1 MSYGVAAALQAA
13 VYQRLV
19 AWLPGVAIHD
29 ALPPGSGSGTF
40 VILGPEDALDAG
52 DKTGGGAEHRF
63 LVSVVSDATGFL
75 EAKQIAVQ
83 ISDALVDADLP
94 LSRGRLVGLRFL
106 KAQARRVDQGEAR
119 RIDLR
124 FAARVEDSPPAIQ

>member
-19 AWLPGVAIHD
+19 GQLVGVQVYD
-29 ALPPGSGSGTF
+29 ALPPGAGGGTF
-40 VILGPEDALDAG
+40 VLIGPEEARDAS

-63 LVSVVSDATGFL
+63 LVSVISDATGFL
-75 EAKQIAVQ
+75 EAKEIAVA
-83 ISDALVDADLP
+83 ISDALVDAP
-94 LSRGRLVGLRFL
+94 LVLARGRLVSLAFQRAVAKRL
-106 KAQARRVDQGEAR
+106 QAGESR

-124 FAARVEDSPPAIQ
+124 FAARVED

>member
-19 AWLPGVAIHD
+19 GQLVGVQVYD
-29 ALPPGSGSGTF
+29 ALPPGAGTGTF
-40 VILGPEDALDAG
+40 VIIGPEEARDAS

-63 LVSVVSDATGFL
+63 LVSVISDATGFL
-75 EAKQIAVQ
+75 EAKEIAVA
-83 ISDALVDADLP
+83 ISDALVDAP
-94 LSRGRLVGLRFL
+94 LVLARGRLVNLAFQRAVAKRL
-106 KAQARRVDQGEAR
+106 QAGEAR

-124 FAARVEDSPPAIQ
+124 FAARVED

>member
-19 AWLPGVAIHD
+19 AMLVGVQVHD
-29 ALPPGSGSGTF
+29 ALPPGAGTGTF
-40 VILGPEDALDAG
+40 VLIGPEEARDAS

-63 LVSVVSDATGFL
+63 LVSVISDATGFL
-75 EAKQIAVQ
+75 EAKEIAVA
-83 ISDALVDADLP
+83 ISDALVDAP
-94 LSRGRLVGLRFL
+94 LVLARGRLVSLAFQRAVAKRL
-106 KAQARRVDQGEAR
+106 QAGESR

-124 FAARVEDSPPAIQ
+124 FAARVED